1 MTLLTNSEIFQKNQ
15 YIYCPELLTLEI
27 AEDHVQGIQKLI
39 DEGHSTQDEQCPL
52 SHSIGHNPLLDSL
65 LEQLTPII
73 SEVTGKKLH
82 PTYAYARKYSPG
94 DELKIHKDRPACEIS
109 ATINLGFKGEQWP
122 IYVGHKEDKS
132 DSKKIDMNIGDGVIY
147 KGCEVFHWR
156 EKYTEGEWQFQVFVH
171 YVDAEGP
178 NKEWK
183 YDKRKSL
190 SHHNSQENRNGD
202 YTHISGDYTHISK
215 AFSSESC
222 DKIIKQCEKQ
232 NLEETSIGSKS
243 QTIDKTIRDTKRIV
257 LPNDISIGATLTG
270 IGFQANAYKWKFDVT
285 KSNQTEFLK
294 YDKNGHFSS
303 HVDTFL
309 ESFDNKETRKISII
323 LILNNE
329 FEGGKFWIQIGVNKV
344 YPKQDKGDIIIFPS
358 FLLHGVEPITSGIRR
373 SMITWLVGPYFK

>member
-1 MTLLTNSEIFQKNQ
+1 VTSQTNTEIFQKNK
-15 YIYCPELLTLEI
+15 YIYCPNLVTLEV
-27 AEDHVQGIQKLI
+27 ANEVAQGIQKLI
-39 DEGHSTQDEQCPL
+39 DEGNSTQDNQCPL
-52 SHSIGHNPLLDSL
+52 SHSIGHVPLLDSL

-147 KGCEVFHWR
+147 KGCNLFHWR
-156 EKYTEGEWQFQVFVH
+156 EKYTEGEWQTQVFVH
-171 YVDAEGP
+171 YVDADGP

-183 YDKRKSL
+183 YDKKKML

-202 YTHISGDYTHISK
+202 YTYISK

-222 DKIIKQCEKQ
+222 DKIIRECEKQ
-232 NLEETSIGSKS
+232 NLEEASIGNMEK
-243 QTIDKTIRDTKRIV
+243 QQVDKTIRDTKRIV
-257 LPNDISIGATLTG
+257 LSNDIGIGATLTG
-270 IGFQANAYKWKFDVT
+270 IGFQANAYKWKFDLT
-285 KSNQTEFLK
+285 KSNQSEFLK
-294 YDKNGHFSS
+294 YDKNGHFTS
-303 HVDTFL
+303 HIDSFL
-309 ESFDNKETRKISII
+309 DDFDNKETRKISII

>member
-1 MTLLTNSEIFQKNQ
+1 MTLQTNPEIFQKNQ
-15 YIYCPELLTLEI
+15 YIYCPELLKVE
-27 AEDHVQGIQKLI
+27 AANEVVQGIQKLI
-39 DEGHSTQDEQCPL
+39 DEGHSTQDVQCPL
-52 SHSIGHNPLLDSL
+52 SHAIGHVPILDSL

-94 DELKIHKDRPACEIS
+94 DELKIHKDRPSCEIS

-171 YVDAEGP
+171 YVDADGP

-190 SHHNSQENRNGD
+190 SHHIVKEDRYYGVC
-202 YTHISGDYTHISK
+202 THISK

-232 NLEETSIGSKS
+232 NLEEASIGSKS

-257 LPNDISIGATLTG
+257 LPNDIGIGATLTG

-309 ESFDNKETRKISII
+309 ESFDNKETRKISVI
-323 LILNNE
+323 LILSDGH
-329 FEGGKFWIQIGVNKV
+329 EGGKFYLKIQEEKI

-373 SMITWLVGPYFK
+373 SMITWLIGPYFK

>member
-1 MTLLTNSEIFQKNQ
+1 MPLQTNSEIFQKNQ
-15 YIYCPELLTLEI
+15 YIHCPKLVTLEI
-27 AEDHVQGIQKLI
+27 ANEVAQGIQKLI
-39 DEGHSTQDEQCPL
+39 DEGHSTQDPQCPL
-52 SHSIGHNPLLDSL
+52 SHSIGHVPLLDSF
-65 LEQLTPII
+65 LEQLTPHI
-73 SEVTGKKLH
+73 SEITGKKLY
-82 PTYAYARKYSPG
+82 PTYAYARKYFPG

-122 IYVGHKEDKS
+122 IYVSHKEDKS
-132 DSKKIDMNIGDGVIY
+132 ESRKIDMNIGDGVIY

-183 YDKRKSL
+183 YDKRKKL
-190 SHHNSQENRNGD
+190 SHHTSSENIFDG
-202 YTHISGDYTHISK
+202 TCTHISK

-232 NLEETSIGSKS
+232 NLEEAYIGSKS

-257 LPNDISIGATLTG
+257 LPNDLGIGATLTG

-309 ESFDNKETRKISII
+309 DIFDNKETRKISVI
-323 LILNNE
+323 LILSDSY
-329 FEGGKFWIQIGVNKV
+329 EGGKFYLKTGGEKL

-358 FLLHGVEPITSGIRR
+358 FLLHGVEPVTSGIRR
-373 SMITWLVGPYFK
+373 SLITWLVGPYFK

>member
-1 MTLLTNSEIFQKNQ
+1 VTLETNSEIFLKNQ
-15 YIYCPELLTLEI
+15 YIHCPKLITLEI
-27 AEDHVQGIQKLI
+27 ANEVAQGIQKLI
-39 DEGHSTQDEQCPL
+39 DEGDSFQDHMCPL
-52 SHSIGHNPLLDSL
+52 SHSVVHKPILDSL
-65 LEQLTPII
+65 LEQLTPHI
-73 SEVTGKKLH
+73 SEITGKKLY
-82 PTYAYARKYSPG
+82 PTYAFARKYAPG
-94 DELKIHKDRPACEIS
+94 DELKIHTDRPACEIS

-122 IYVGHKEDKS
+122 IYVGHKKDKS
-132 DSKKIDMNIGDGVIY
+132 ESRKIDMNIGDGVIY
-147 KGCEVFHWR
+147 KGCEVLHWR

-183 YDKRKSL
+183 YDKREKL
-190 SHHNSQENRNGD
+190 AHHNSQEYIYKGV
-202 YTHISGDYTHISK
+202 YTHIPK

-232 NLEETSIGSKS
+232 NLEEAAVGSYPALK
-243 QTIDKTIRDTKRIV
+243 INKTIRDTKRIV
-257 LPNDISIGATLTG
+257 LPNDIGIGATLTG

-309 ESFDNKETRKISII
+309 ESFDNKETRKISVI
-323 LILNNE
+323 LILSDGH
-329 FEGGKFWIQIGVNKV
+329 EGGKFYLKIQEEKI

>member
-1 MTLLTNSEIFQKNQ
+1 VTLQTNSEIFQKNQ
-15 YIYCPELLTLEI
+15 YIYCSKLITSEI
-27 AEDHVQGIQKLI
+27 ANEVAQGIQKLM
-39 DEGHSTQDEQCPL
+39 DEGDSFQDTQCPL
-52 SHSIGHNPLLDSL
+52 SHSVVHKPILDSL
-65 LEQLTPII
+65 LEQLTPHI
-73 SEVTGKKLH
+73 SEITGKKLY
-82 PTYAYARKYSPG
+82 PTYAFARKYAPG
-94 DELKIHKDRPACEIS
+94 DELKIHTDRPACEIS

-122 IYVGHKEDKS
+122 IYVGHKKDKS
-132 DSKKIDMNIGDGVIY
+132 DSKKIDMNIGDGVVY
-147 KGCEVFHWR
+147 KGCELLHWR

-190 SHHNSQENRNGD
+190 AHHTSQENIYKGF
-202 YTHISGDYTHISK
+202 YTHIPK

-232 NLEETSIGSKS
+232 NLEEAAVGSYPALK
-243 QTIDKTIRDTKRIV
+243 INKRIRDTKKIV
-257 LPNDISIGATLTG
+257 LPNDIGIGATLTG
-270 IGFQANAYKWKFDVT
+270 IGFQANAYKWKFDV
-285 KSNQTEFLK
+285 KRSNQTEFLK

-309 ESFDNKETRKISII
+309 EEVDNKETRKISVI
-323 LILNNE
+323 LILSDGY
-329 FEGGKFWIQIGVNKV
+329 EGGKFYLKTQEEKI

-373 SMITWLVGPYFK
+373 SMITWLIGPYFK